1 MLAYAPYP
9 MSGACT
15 ATSATPHAA
24 STARCQARS
33 TFALIGP
40 ATLLRDDEP
49 VEVVDRGG
57 RALLER
63 RQPGGVVRNE
73 PIGLRHLHHVELE
86 LAVREALAQLPHRP
100 RVVAREHDGARE
112 IRPIGGKRAE

>member
-33 TFALIGP
+33 TVALFGP

-49 VEVVDRGG
+49 VEVIDGG
-57 RALLER
+57 GSALLER
-63 RQPGGVVRNE
+63 GQSGGLVRHE
-73 PIGLRHLHHVELE
+73 AIGLPDAHDVELE
-86 LAVREALAQLPHRP
+86 LALWKSFAQLPHRA
-100 RVVAREHDGARE
+100 RMVAREHDGARE
-112 IRPIGGKRAE
+112 VRAIGG